1 MRCPPTLTDV
11 PRSHTRSRPQGAV
24 PFFVSATSGTT
35 VLGAFDPLGPV
46 ADVCQRH
53 GLWLHVD
60 VSARGGPCCAPPAP
74 LPCTHPALPRRPPGV
89 GAHCFPGSIGSSLP
103 ASRGTSK
110 WVQEVLGFWGHRTA
124 SLGAPQPSPCCRA
137 DSVAWN
143 PHKMLTVGLQC
154 SAFLLRDDSV
164 SPMTAGIPPGPPS
177 DPWDSSGPHWEPPG
191 TFSSPS
197 DPTETPLEPSGT
209 HSELLGMP

>member
-60 VSARGGPCCAPPAP
+60 VSAQGDPAVHPQPRFPAP
-74 LPCTHPALPRRPPGV
+74 TLLCPV
-89 GAHCFPGSIGSSLP
+89 G
-103 ASRGTSK
+103 R
-110 WVQEVLGFWGHRTA
+110 LGWERTA
-124 SLGAPQPSPCCRA
+124 FQEASAAPCR
-137 DSVAWN
+137 
-143 PHKMLTVGLQC
+143 H
-154 SAFLLRDDSV
+154 
-164 SPMTAGIPPGPPS
+164 
-177 DPWDSSGPHWEPPG
+177 
-191 TFSSPS
+191 
-197 DPTETPLEPSGT
+197 
-209 HSELLGMP
+209 